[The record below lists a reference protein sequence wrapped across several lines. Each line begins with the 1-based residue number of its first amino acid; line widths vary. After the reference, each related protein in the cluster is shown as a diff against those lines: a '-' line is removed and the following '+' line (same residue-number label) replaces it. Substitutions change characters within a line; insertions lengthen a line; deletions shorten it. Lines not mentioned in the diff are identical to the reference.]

1 MARFTTCWGAHGKKQ
16 VPPHFWL
23 EYMNCNNQ
31 RILDLIDILHA
42 SAARDAETHDSYF
55 ASFYWNIS
63 QNASKEKHR
72 TATPGIAG
80 CVTPGGD
87 FFVPSEGRPL
97 LGCEKLLLQGIPYFR
112 LALGNETEV
121 QLGDLAGNAM
131 SLTVVCA
138 TMMAALTCRQLRK
151 ETQHAKT
158 PSAIVQYL
166 DKKCVL
172 ESYTKSCKWSGKIS
186 ATSQP
191 VDISCPDGDS
201 NFFQDL
207 AALAKEAVESSVWC
221 TCETS
226 GSMSTA
232 TSFLECATCRISC
245 CRNCTGTTAGYNLSG
260 HEMAE
265 VELSDKVHNSS
276 DIQLKLRNIAPST
289 LLFNREGIL
298 EVAALRDDM
307 RVNGLDTLVFQ
318 LHRLKRG
325 RKKWDLI
332 YYARDNNGVGENMAE
347 FKISVGEMGRKE
359 KGAASL
365 GVTAELKSFM
375 PARSEPLLFGLIDA
389 CAMFALPSDEGHARG
404 SWVGRSK
411 EFGAVV
417 SVVGAGSS
425 DSNRVDVGL
434 TDDAALALKEHA
446 SKARIKKDF
455 DSAKHRGEERRWIYA
470 KNWKVWPERITI
482 DDVPEDGS
490 IVSVKGTY
498 VRSRCRRTINQGAL
512 WVRSATDSSQS
523 LFILLRPNVLR
534 TGPDSAIISSSSNHD
549 DATAVIAEFP
559 ISWEPCDALDPK
571 KCSQELTFRRYVP
584 LSRLKCLIPTSNL
597 KVTSKGERKDI
608 LIAINGFSETEVQ
621 MFRRGTDSTGRIK
634 LNMSNGTQAQQT
646 VRVFNAVCV
655 APILKHAASE
665 GLKLDASPNAKW
677 ERIFPSNASVPFG
690 TCKSTV
696 PDRPTETWFFNE
708 ERKAWERSS
717 EAGASRAYYLRLQA
731 APKPFEIWLDTDA
744 KKMEVK
750 FYPEVVAHNAAGQ
763 LICGRGG
770 IDIEKEVNVHFRLS
784 DVSQQSDPVT
794 TTFKVRN
801 CDSFE
806 ATAVELRP
814 PYQLYERQQ
823 KVVTKMLAIEERK
836 TTFEELEMSEF
847 EMPGSTG
854 LSLAAKAT
862 RNTTLCGG
870 VIADAIGAGKTVISI
885 ALILSD
891 INSAR
896 QERGLPNKSSATL
909 VAVPP
914 GLIDQ
919 WHSEIKKFS
928 DKLDVV
934 KVYDYHSMLKV
945 SVEKMVGADVVI
957 VNVDILQADGYLEN
971 LLRKADLGH
980 EVKNLPGLPQYA
992 GQIEQTQAR
1001 GVWIPSSSNDPYGGA
1016 NNPNNQKR
1024 RNHTAFYTTQYNR
1037 GVQALRQQ
1045 TFKGSERGI
1054 PLEFFE
1060 FHRIIVDEVHESLCT
1075 TRNELKS
1082 EKETAEKESGS
1093 FYKEKNRRAA
1103 RELLGITQ
1111 KDIKKRPLVCRRAIF
1126 GLTGTPLLDSSSRV
1140 IELAN
1145 LMGGTYVIGLSSHW
1159 RKLER
1164 ESCRDIFLHNY
1175 LEPRQSREV
1184 RKNINIK
1191 CQAFLDTACTRNK
1204 ADEEMEGIELEDHR
1218 SVVRMSEDEKRAYL
1232 DSQSG
1237 ISAANK
1243 SLSIKPEDFD
1253 PTAGHDISK
1262 FLRQNANLPCRGKE
1276 LVSICKRIL
1285 KGDPTTKIVVFADGR
1300 IGAGI
1305 AARDF
1310 LVASG
1315 LGCTW
1320 LDANDSVQVK
1330 NKKIAWYQSSD
1341 ATREDSERPRVLVLH
1356 FAHAAGLNLQTE
1368 CYNLVL
1374 FTPLYVGEGGA
1385 SGDPVADASTELQ
1398 AIGRVYRPG
1407 QTHPLVHLYRIE
1419 VQGPEGEECLDGML
1433 IRRNTDEETKSMA
1446 INSGE

>member
-1 MARFTTCWGAHGKKQ
+1 
-16 VPPHFWL
+16 
-23 EYMNCNNQ
+23 MNCNNQ

-138 TMMAALTCRQLRK
+138 TMIAAMTCRQLRK
-151 ETQHAKT
+151 ETNNAKT
-158 PSAIVQYL
+158 PSTIVQYL
-166 DKKCVL
+166 DKNCVL
-172 ESYTKSCKWSGKIS
+172 DSYTKSCKWSGRIS
-186 ATSQP
+186 ATSYHG
-191 VDISCPDGDS
+191 DTSCSNGDS
-201 NFFQDL
+201 NFFSNL
-207 AALAKEAVESSVWC
+207 AGLAKEAAESSVWC

-232 TSFLECATCRISC
+232 TSFLECVTCRVSC

-265 VELSDKVHNSS
+265 VELSGTVHHSS

-289 LLFNREGIL
+289 LLFNKDGIL
-298 EVAALRDDM
+298 EVAALRDGDM

-347 FKISVGEMGRKE
+347 FKISVGEMERKE
-359 KGAASL
+359 KVSASL
-365 GVTAELKSFM
+365 GVIGELKSFM
-375 PARSEPLLFGLIDA
+375 PARTEPLLFGSIDA
-389 CAMFALPSDEGHARG
+389 CAMFSLPFGGERSQG
-404 SWVGRSK
+404 SWVGRSDD
-411 EFGAVV
+411 FAAVV
-417 SVVGAGSS
+417 GVVGAGFT
-425 DSNRVDVGL
+425 DSNRVEVGL
-434 TDDAALALKEHA
+434 TDDVEAALKEHA
-446 SKARIKKDF
+446 CKSRIQKDF
-455 DSAKHRGEERRWIYA
+455 DGAKKRGEERRWIYA
-470 KNWKVWPERITI
+470 KNWKAWPERITI
-482 DDVPEDGS
+482 DDVPQNENL
-490 IVSVKGTY
+490 VSVAGTFF
-498 VRSRCRRTINQGAL
+498 RSRCRRTINQGAL
-512 WVRSATDSSQS
+512 WMRSAAGDSPS

-534 TGPDSAIISSSSNHD
+534 TGPDTAIISSSSNHD

-559 ISWEPCDALDPK
+559 FSWEPCDALDPK
-571 KCSQELTFRRYVP
+571 KHRQELTFRRYVP
-584 LSRLKCLIPTSNL
+584 LSRMKCLIPTSNL
-597 KVTSKGERKDI
+597 KVTSKGEEKDT
-608 LIAINGFSETEVQ
+608 LIALNGFSETEVQ
-621 MFRRGTDSTGRIK
+621 MFRRGSDSTGRMK

-665 GLKLDASPNAKW
+665 GLKLDASPHAKW
-677 ERIFPSNASVPFG
+677 EHIAPSNASIPFG
-690 TCKSTV
+690 TCKSTL

-731 APKPFEIWLDTDA
+731 APKPFEIWMDTDIR
-744 KKMEVK
+744 KMEVK

-763 LICGRGG
+763 LICGRG
-770 IDIEKEVNVHFRLS
+770 DINPEKELEVYFRLS

-801 CDSFE
+801 CDSFQ
-806 ATAVELRP
+806 ATAVALKP
-814 PYQLYERQQ
+814 PYHLYERQG
-823 KVVTKMLAIEERK
+823 KVVTKMLAIEERQ

-862 RNTTLCGG
+862 RTTNVCGG

-891 INSAR
+891 IQSAR
-896 QERGLPNKSSATL
+896 HESGMPNKSGATL

-928 DKLDVV
+928 EKLDVI
-934 KVYDYHSMLKV
+934 KVYDHDSMLKV
-945 SVEKMVGADVVI
+945 SVDKMIGADVII
-957 VNVDILQADGYLEN
+957 VNVDILQADGYLPS
-971 LLRKADLGH
+971 LLRKAGLGN

-1024 RNHTAFYTTQYNR
+1024 RNHTAFYTTLYNK
-1037 GVQALRQQ
+1037 GVQALRKQN
-1045 TFKGSERGI
+1045 FKGSERGI

-1060 FHRIIVDEVHESLCT
+1060 YHRIIVDEVHESLCT

-1082 EKETAEKESGS
+1082 EKETADKESGS

-1111 KDIKKRPLVCRRAIF
+1111 KDITKRPLVCRKAIF

-1184 RKNINIK
+1184 RKNINLK
-1191 CQAFLDTACTRNK
+1191 CQDFLDTACTRNK

-1218 SVVRMSEDEKRAYL
+1218 NVVRMSEAEKRAYL
-1232 DSQSG
+1232 ESQSG

-1276 LVSICKRIL
+1276 LVSICKNIL
-1285 KGDPTTKIVVFADGR
+1285 NGDPTTKIVVFADGR

-1310 LVASG
+1310 LVESG

-1320 LDANDSVQVK
+1320 LDAQDSVQVK
-1330 NKKIAWYQSSD
+1330 NKKIAWYQSGD
-1341 ATREDSERPRVLVLH
+1341 ATREDMERPRVLVLH

-1385 SGDPVADASTELQ
+1385 SGDPVGDASTELQ